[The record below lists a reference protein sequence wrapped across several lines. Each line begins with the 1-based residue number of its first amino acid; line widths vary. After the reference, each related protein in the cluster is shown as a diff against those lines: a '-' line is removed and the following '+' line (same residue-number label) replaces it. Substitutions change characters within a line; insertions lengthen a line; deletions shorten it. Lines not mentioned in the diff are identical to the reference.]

1 MCVMQ
6 LVVLRGN
13 AYPLPSN
20 HTKEKRPPGLI
31 SPPSAATSRLSVDN
45 PQHLLYYL
53 EYHPPYCKCPKP
65 LCAKSSSIHM
75 TEHDSSGSL
84 LLSAPEGPGCI
95 SFVSLHASIG
105 INQREKQSA
114 GYVRERK

>member
-1 MCVMQ
+1 
-6 LVVLRGN
+6 
-13 AYPLPSN
+13 
-20 HTKEKRPPGLI
+20 
-31 SPPSAATSRLSVDN
+31 
-45 PQHLLYYL
+45 
-53 EYHPPYCKCPKP
+53 
-65 LCAKSSSIHM
+65 M